1 MIETSEML
9 STDVA
14 VVEIPETPLNSEE
27 VIEAIPVV
35 SSTARSDKEFGP
47 LFEGNV
53 AEQLR
58 AHWLEVQGC
67 FVDDPAVSL
76 KEADELVI
84 HVTEYIIS
92 SFLEERLTLEG
103 QWQGDDHVST
113 EDKRLVL
120 KRYRAFFNR
129 LLSLEY

>member
-1 MIETSEML
+1 MIETNEML
-9 STDVA
+9 NTDVA
-14 VVEIPETPLNSEE
+14 VVEIPETPLSSEE
-27 VIEAIPVV
+27 VITAPPAV
-35 SSTARSDKEFGP
+35 SRTARSDKEFGP
-47 LFEGNV
+47 LFEGNI

-67 FVDDPAVSL
+67 FVDDPTVSL
-76 KEADELVI
+76 SEADELVI

-92 SFLEERLTLEG
+92 SFLEERLTLES
-103 QWQGDDHVST
+103 QWQGDDQVST
-113 EDKRLVL
+113 EEKRLAL